1 MYRPTIRYF
10 NKKTGSEG
18 ASYTKRTSEAMCT
31 ELLNFDYMTDYIE
44 TASDT
49 FLCNVNNGENCD
61 ERELE
66 YLAKMKDNPDK
77 AAGQLDRLSNM
88 MDDSTMSQDNLM
100 WTFKRKRILQRIVG
114 DTSTGESEL

>member
-1 MYRPTIRYF
+1 
-10 NKKTGSEG
+10 
-18 ASYTKRTSEAMCT
+18 MCT

-66 YLAKMKDNPDK
+66 YLAKMKEHTVK
-77 AAGQLDRLSNM
+77 AAGELDRLSNM
-88 MDDSTMSQDNLM
+88 MDDVNMSEDNRM
-100 WTFKRKRILQRIVG
+100 WAFKRKRILQRIVG
-114 DTSTGESEL
+114 DSSTDESEL